1 MQTSEPTFENN
12 RLFALAKQFKE
23 ITEHPGEFKFAINAH
38 REIEYGTWSLSD
50 FVWERPEISL
60 FKLYLIEL
68 LQNLVTVRH
77 TTGFEISS
85 TTKAVIGGGTIK
97 VIW

>member
-50 FVWERPEISL
+50 FV
-60 FKLYLIEL
+60 
-68 LQNLVTVRH
+68 
-77 TTGFEISS
+77 
-85 TTKAVIGGGTIK
+85 
-97 VIW
+97 